1 MNQGH
6 KPSKRH
12 VLVVEDSQGRRAIL
26 LEPSTYSIGRDESLS
41 IVLHSRLVSR
51 HHATLF
57 GIQDPETQE
66 RAFWI
71 VDGDSQG
78 DRSKNG
84 LIVNGQ
90 KKLSHELGHG
100 DLILFGG
107 GAKASYHII
116 SDSQNATN
124 ATDRGKSGL
133 ELPRSIERFDTTM
146 NSDTQFVSKPELE
159 QVCDAELVRLASF
172 PELLPHPIVE
182 INLDGQITY
191 LNPAALLKFPNLQ
204 VQGLNHPLLVNL
216 LPELQTHQE
225 SLLMRSVQIGDRV
238 FEQSIHFITESQLI
252 RSYIFDI
259 TERHQAETALRQSE
273 ATNRALIHAIPDA
286 MLRID
291 RDGRLLDFKSP
302 NNFQFPLDFNRWIG
316 SPLTAVL
323 PEEVVQLFRLHLQ
336 KALDTGDI
344 QVFEFQL
351 QSNGSLYDYEARY
364 VVIGERE
371 VLSIVRDIT
380 ARKQAEQTI
389 HYQAFYDGLT
399 GLPNRTLFN
408 QRLEEILADC
418 QQNSRSM
425 GVMFLDIDRFKTI
438 NDTLG
443 HANGDRLVHQFGQR
457 LMQCVRALDVVARW
471 GGDEFTVLLPD
482 LGSAKT
488 AQDIAQ
494 KVLDALKSPF
504 QLENQELYI
513 SSSIGIALYPE
524 HGEDGETLLRHA
536 DVALYRAKEQ
546 GRQNCQFY
554 LPTMNSDANVWL
566 TLEHCL
572 YQALEREEFSL
583 HYQPQINVRT
593 GEITGMEAL
602 LRWYHPHFGLVPPS
616 QFIPLAEETGL
627 IVPIGEWVMRTA
639 CAQNQAWHASGFGQL
654 QIAVNLS
661 ARQFQHPHLVAEV
674 SQILKETG
682 LDPRFLELEITETT
696 LMQNVE
702 MARTIL
708 GDLQNMGICLS
719 LDDFG
724 TGYSSLGY
732 LKQFPFNTL
741 KIDRSFVH
749 DLREESSDTAIVAA
763 VLALGSGLNLRV
775 VAEGVE
781 TPQQLS
787 LLQDLQCQQ
796 MQGYLFAPPLKALD
810 ATKYLLEHSLHS
822 DKQGIRSIRNFC
834 TTTLGE

>member
-1 MNQGH
+1 MNPGH
-6 KPSKRH
+6 QSSTRH
-12 VLVVEDSQGRRAIL
+12 VLVVEDGQGRRAVL
-26 LEPSTYSIGRDESLS
+26 LEPSTYSIGRDESQS

-57 GIQDPETQE
+57 GIQYPGTQE
-66 RAFWI
+66 NCFWI

-78 DRSKNG
+78 ERSKNG
-84 LIVNGQ
+84 LIINGQ
-90 KKLSHELGHG
+90 KKRSHELSHG

-107 GAKASYHII
+107 GAKASYHVI
-116 SDSQNATN
+116 SESSTL
-124 ATDRGKSGL
+124 GSGL
-133 ELPRSIERFDTTM
+133 NLSRSSDRPDTTM

-182 INLDGQITY
+182 INLKGEITY

-204 VQGLNHPLLVNL
+204 TQGLEHPLLVDL
-216 LPELQTHQE
+216 LHDLKNNPE
-225 SLLMRSVQIGDRV
+225 SLLIRSFQIDDRV

-252 RSYIFDI
+252 RSYVFDI

-291 RDGRLLDFKSP
+291 RHGKLVDFKSP
-302 NNFQFPLDFNRWIG
+302 NNFQFPLNFDRCVG
-316 SPLTAVL
+316 SHLRDIL
-323 PEEVVQLFRLHLQ
+323 PEQVVKLFSLHLQ
-336 KALDTGDI
+336 KALKTGEI

-351 QSNGSLYDYEARY
+351 QSNGNLYDYEARY
-364 VVIGERE
+364 VVIGEQE

-408 QRLEEILADC
+408 QRLEEILTDSK
-418 QQNSRSM
+418 NNDRSM
-425 GVMFLDIDRFKTI
+425 AVMFLDIDRFKTI

-457 LMQCVRALDVVARW
+457 LIECVRSSDVVARW
-471 GGDEFTVLLPD
+471 GGDEFTVLMPD
-482 LGSAKT
+482 LDNPNT
-488 AQDIAQ
+488 AQDLAQ
-494 KVLDALKSPF
+494 RVLDALKSPF
-504 QLENQELYI
+504 HLEEQELYI
-513 SSSIGIALYPE
+513 SSSIGIAIYPN
-524 HGEDGETLLRHA
+524 HGEDGETLLSHA
-536 DVALYRAKEQ
+536 DVALYRAKEE
-546 GRQNCQFY
+546 GRQNYQFY
-554 LPTMNSDANVWL
+554 VHTMNSEATARL

-572 YQALEREEFSL
+572 YQALEREEFCL
-583 HYQPQINVRT
+583 HYQPQVNVKT

-616 QFIPLAEETGL
+616 QFIPMAEETGL

-639 CAQNQAWHASGFGQL
+639 CAQNQAWHAAGFGQL

-661 ARQFQHPHLVAEV
+661 ARQFQHPYLVTEV
-674 SQILKETG
+674 SQIVKETG
-682 LDPRFLELEITETT
+682 LDPHFLELEITETT

-702 MARTIL
+702 IARSTL
-708 GDLQNMGICLS
+708 NDLQDMGIRLS

-732 LKQFPFNTL
+732 LKHFPFNTL

-763 VLALGSGLNLRV
+763 ILALGSGLNLRV

-781 TPQQLS
+781 TPQQLL
-787 LLQDLQCQQ
+787 LLQQLKCQQ
-796 MQGYLFAPPLKALD
+796 IQGYLFAPPLKALD
-810 ATKYLLEHSLHS
+810 ATRYLLEHSLHS
-822 DKQGIRSIRNFC
+822 DKQGIRSIRDIC
-834 TTTLGE
+834 MLKTGLGE

>member
-1 MNQGH
+1 MNQGYP
-6 KPSKRH
+6 PSTRH
-12 VLVVEDSQGRRAIL
+12 VLVVEDGQGRRAIL
-26 LEPSTYSIGRDESLS
+26 LEPSTYSIGRDESQS
-41 IVLHSRLVSR
+41 IILHSRLVSR

-57 GIQDPETQE
+57 GIQYPGTQDHC
-66 RAFWI
+66 FWI

-90 KKLSHELGHG
+90 KKLSHELSHG

-107 GAKASYHII
+107 GAKASYHVI
-116 SDSQNATN
+116 SDSSTPS
-124 ATDRGKSGL
+124 SGL
-133 ELPRSIERFDTTM
+133 DLPRSLDRPDTTM

-159 QVCDAELVRLASF
+159 RVCDAELVRLASF

-191 LNPAALLKFPNLQ
+191 INPAAILKFPNLQ
-204 VQGLNHPLLVNL
+204 TQGLKHPLLVDL
-216 LPELQTHQE
+216 LGKLKTNPE
-225 SLLMRSVQIGDRV
+225 SLLMRSVQINDRV

-291 RDGRLLDFKSP
+291 RSGRLVDFKAP
-302 NNFQFPLDFNRWIG
+302 NNFQFPLDFKRWIG
-316 SPLTAVL
+316 SNLTAIL
-323 PEEVVQLFRLHLQ
+323 PEEVVKLFLFNLQ
-336 KALDTGDI
+336 KALKTRDI

-351 QSNGSLYDYEARY
+351 QSNGNLYDYEARY
-364 VVIGERE
+364 VVIGEQE

-389 HYQAFYDGLT
+389 HYQAFYDSLT

-408 QRLEEILADC
+408 QRLEEILADSKT
-418 QQNSRSM
+418 NSRSM
-425 GVMFLDIDRFKTI
+425 AVMFLDIDRFKTI

-457 LMQCVRALDVVARW
+457 LIECVRSSDVVARW

-482 LGSAKT
+482 LDSTKT
-488 AQDIAQ
+488 AQEIAQ
-494 KVLDALKSPF
+494 RVLDALKSPF
-504 QLENQELYI
+504 HIEEQELYI
-513 SSSIGIALYPE
+513 SSSIGIAIYPN
-524 HGEDGETLLRHA
+524 HGEDGETLLSHA

-546 GRQNCQFY
+546 GRQNYQFY
-554 LPTMNSDANVWL
+554 LPTMNPEATARL
-566 TLEHCL
+566 TLENCL
-572 YQALEREEFSL
+572 YQALERDEFCL
-583 HYQPQINVRT
+583 HYQPQVNIRT

-602 LRWYHPHFGLVPPS
+602 VRWYHPHFGLVPPS
-616 QFIPLAEETGL
+616 KFIPMAEETGL
-627 IVPIGEWVMRTA
+627 IVSIGEWVMRTA
-639 CAQNQAWHASGFGQL
+639 CAQNQAWHNAGFGQL

-661 ARQFQHPHLVAEV
+661 ARQFQHPQLVSEV

-702 MARTIL
+702 MARTL
-708 GDLQNMGICLS
+708 LNDLQGMGICFS

-732 LKQFPFNTL
+732 LKHFPFNTL

-749 DLREESSDTAIVAA
+749 DLREASSDTAIVAA
-763 VLALGSGLNLRV
+763 ILALGSGLNLRV

-781 TPQQLS
+781 TPQQLD
-787 LLQDLQCQQ
+787 LLQQLQCQQ

-810 ATKYLLEHSLHS
+810 ATKYLLEHSLHA
-822 DKQGIRSIRNFC
+822 DKRGIRSIRDIC
-834 TTTLGE
+834 TIETGFGE

>member
-1 MNQGH
+1 MNQGAQ
-6 KPSKRH
+6 PSIRH
-12 VLVVEDSQGRRAIL
+12 VLVVEDAQGRRAIL
-26 LEPSTYSIGRDESLS
+26 LEPATYSIGRDESQS
-41 IVLHSRLVSR
+41 IVLYSRLVSR

-57 GIQDPETQE
+57 GIQYPEAQDYS
-66 RAFWI
+66 FWI
-71 VDGDSQG
+71 VDGDPQG

-84 LIVNGQ
+84 LIINGQ
-90 KKLSHELGHG
+90 KKLSHELSHG

-107 GAKASYHII
+107 GAKASYHVL
-116 SDSQNATN
+116 SDSYHSAGNLGLSKSD
-124 ATDRGKSGL
+124 DRIDK
-133 ELPRSIERFDTTM
+133 TM
-146 NSDTQFVSKPELE
+146 IPETQFVSKPELE
-159 QVCDAELVRLASF
+159 QVCDAELSRLASF

-182 INLDGQITY
+182 INLNGQITY
-191 LNPAALLKFPNLQ
+191 LNPAALLTFPNLQ
-204 VQGLNHPLLVNL
+204 AQGLNHPLLVDL
-216 LPELQTHQE
+216 LPDLKTRQE
-225 SLLMRSVQIGDRV
+225 HLLLRSIKIGDRV

-259 TERHQAETALRQSE
+259 TERHQAEIALRQSE
-273 ATNRALIHAIPDA
+273 ATNRALIYAIPDA

-291 RDGRLLDFKSP
+291 CDGRLLDFKSP
-302 NNFQFPLDFNRWIG
+302 NNFQFPLDFHRWIG
-316 SPLTAVL
+316 SNVAAVL
-323 PEEVVQLFRLHLQ
+323 PTEAVKLFRFHLQ
-336 KALDTGDI
+336 KALETREI

-351 QSNGSLYDYEARY
+351 QSNGNLYDYEARY
-364 VVIGERE
+364 VVIGEQE
-371 VLSIVRDIT
+371 VLSIIRDIT

-389 HYQAFYDGLT
+389 HYQAFYDSLT

-408 QRLEEILADC
+408 QRLEEIICDS
-418 QQNSRSM
+418 QTNSRSM
-425 GVMFLDIDRFKTI
+425 AVMFFDIDRFKTI

-457 LMQCVRALDVVARW
+457 LIKCMRSSDVVARW

-482 LGSAKT
+482 LSSAKI
-488 AQDIAQ
+488 AKDIAQ
-494 KVLDALKSPF
+494 RVLDSLKSPF
-504 QLENQELYI
+504 QLEDQELYI
-513 SSSIGIALYPE
+513 SSSIGIAIYPE

-546 GRQNCQFY
+546 GRQNYQFY
-554 LPTMNSDANVWL
+554 LPTMNSEATARL

-572 YQALEREEFSL
+572 YQALEREEFCL
-583 HYQPQINVRT
+583 HYQPQVNVMT

-602 LRWYHPHFGLVPPS
+602 VRWYHPHFGLVPPS

-639 CAQNQAWHASGFGQL
+639 CAQNQAWHAAGFGQL

-661 ARQFQHPHLVAEV
+661 ARQFQHPYLVAEV

-682 LDPRFLELEITETT
+682 LDPHFLELEITETT

-702 MARTIL
+702 IARTIL
-708 GDLQNMGICLS
+708 SDLQDMGICLS

-732 LKQFPFNTL
+732 LKHFPFNTL

-749 DLREESSDTAIVAA
+749 DLKEESSDTAIVAA
-763 VLALGSGLNLRV
+763 ILALGSGLNLRV

-781 TPQQLS
+781 TSQQID
-787 LLQDLQCQQ
+787 LLQHLQCKQ

-810 ATKYLLEHSLHS
+810 ATKYLLEHSLHA
-822 DKQGIRSIRNFC
+822 DQRGIRSIRDFC
-834 TTTLGE
+834 LLKTGLGK

>member
-273 ATNRALIHAIPDA
+273 AT
-286 MLRID
+286 
-291 RDGRLLDFKSP
+291 
-302 NNFQFPLDFNRWIG
+302 
-316 SPLTAVL
+316 
-323 PEEVVQLFRLHLQ
+323 
-336 KALDTGDI
+336 
-344 QVFEFQL
+344 
-351 QSNGSLYDYEARY
+351 
-364 VVIGERE
+364 
-371 VLSIVRDIT
+371 
-380 ARKQAEQTI
+380 
-389 HYQAFYDGLT
+389 
-399 GLPNRTLFN
+399 
-408 QRLEEILADC
+408 
-418 QQNSRSM
+418 
-425 GVMFLDIDRFKTI
+425 
-438 NDTLG
+438 
-443 HANGDRLVHQFGQR
+443 
-457 LMQCVRALDVVARW
+457 
-471 GGDEFTVLLPD
+471 
-482 LGSAKT
+482 
-488 AQDIAQ
+488 
-494 KVLDALKSPF
+494 
-504 QLENQELYI
+504 
-513 SSSIGIALYPE
+513 
-524 HGEDGETLLRHA
+524 
-536 DVALYRAKEQ
+536 
-546 GRQNCQFY
+546 
-554 LPTMNSDANVWL
+554 
-566 TLEHCL
+566 
-572 YQALEREEFSL
+572 
-583 HYQPQINVRT
+583 
-593 GEITGMEAL
+593 
-602 LRWYHPHFGLVPPS
+602 
-616 QFIPLAEETGL
+616 
-627 IVPIGEWVMRTA
+627 
-639 CAQNQAWHASGFGQL
+639 
-654 QIAVNLS
+654 
-661 ARQFQHPHLVAEV
+661 
-674 SQILKETG
+674 
-682 LDPRFLELEITETT
+682 
-696 LMQNVE
+696 
-702 MARTIL
+702 
-708 GDLQNMGICLS
+708 
-719 LDDFG
+719 
-724 TGYSSLGY
+724 
-732 LKQFPFNTL
+732 
-741 KIDRSFVH
+741 
-749 DLREESSDTAIVAA
+749 
-763 VLALGSGLNLRV
+763 
-775 VAEGVE
+775 
-781 TPQQLS
+781 
-787 LLQDLQCQQ
+787 
-796 MQGYLFAPPLKALD
+796 
-810 ATKYLLEHSLHS
+810 
-822 DKQGIRSIRNFC
+822 
-834 TTTLGE
+834 